1 LIRHIRRRRV
11 TELIA
16 KEAYTLAAGLI
27 EKDLGFKEAPSTPNY
42 EWMIEIGGLPIGW
55 TVDEPADLSIY
66 NWDTGAPVYRHARM
80 EETARTATSIRY
92 SWKWDMKNVLCGRY
106 VGSLIS
112 KRLHSFILGS
122 PSEIALEFSWS
133 ARAIMC
139 PRISKPFR
147 GISSSPFLSLPT
159 IASLSIDPDF
169 EYAI

>member
-1 LIRHIRRRRV
+1 MNSHTGRSGLIRHIRRRRV

-42 EWMIEIGGLPIGW
+42 EWRIDIGGLPIGW

-106 VGSLIS
+106 VGIVNFKAAAQLHTGLTIGDRLRVFLERKGNHVS
-112 KRLHSFILGS
+112 KNF
-122 PSEIALEFSWS
+122 E
-133 ARAIMC
+133 
-139 PRISKPFR
+139 
-147 GISSSPFLSLPT
+147 T
-159 IASLSIDPDF
+159 IPWD
-169 EYAI
+169 